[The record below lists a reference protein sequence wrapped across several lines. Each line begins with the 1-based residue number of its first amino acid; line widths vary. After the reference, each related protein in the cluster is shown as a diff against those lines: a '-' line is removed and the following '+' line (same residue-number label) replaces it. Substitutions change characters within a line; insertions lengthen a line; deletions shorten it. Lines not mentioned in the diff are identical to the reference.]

1 MPLTSQQSTKLSAR
15 AWLQD
20 HATFALLDGAGTPN
34 LLDKLYGTA
43 GLEFE
48 CLYSGE
54 LEDGIAEVAPY
65 IARMHP
71 NTEFANW
78 VLGGWGERRG
88 MLVQV
93 PENVGLPVLRRHF
106 RKLNTVYGE
115 DARPLVFRYYDP
127 RVMRMYMSTA
137 TPEEIKTIFGPVS
150 RFVMERPRR
159 GGVTVSERDGE
170 LAQEVFSVA

>member
-1 MPLTSQQSTKLSAR
+1 MPLTSQQSTKLAAHVWSH
-15 AWLQD
+15 D
-20 HATFALLDGAGTPN
+20 HATFALLDGAGIPN

-54 LEDGIAEVAPY
+54 LEDGIAEAAPY
-65 IARMHP
+65 IARLRP
-71 NTEFANW
+71 DTDFANW
-78 VLGGWGERRG
+78 VLGGWGEHRN
-88 MLVQV
+88 MFVQV
-93 PENVGLPVLRRHF
+93 QEDVALPLLRRHF
-106 RKLNTVYGE
+106 RKLNTVYGPE
-115 DARPLVFRYYDP
+115 ARPLVFRYYDP

-137 TPEEIKTIFGPVS
+137 TQEEIKTIFGPVS
-150 RFVMERPRR
+150 RYVMERPRR